1 MASGK
6 RYSELLLA
14 ERTGKKIRRSLQGY
28 TPTYLR
34 FVWTLAATAVVMSY
48 ALWGFQLSNSV
59 EGMAGVWYQISMVP
73 FTIAILR
80 YAADVDRGHGGAPD
94 EMALSDR
101 VLQAL
106 ALLWIVCIVMAVY
119 LVPAL

>member
-1 MASGK
+1 
-6 RYSELLLA
+6 
-14 ERTGKKIRRSLQGY
+14 
-28 TPTYLR
+28 
-34 FVWTLAATAVVMSY
+34 VWTLAATAVVMSY
-48 ALWGFQLSNSV
+48 ALWGFQLSNAV
-59 EGMAGVWYQISMVP
+59 EGMASIWYQVSMVP

-80 YAADVDRGHGGAPD
+80 YAADVDRGDGGAPD